1 GHRIFN
7 AAQEK
12 SVAASAFYTFLCCK
26 QLQYRIL
33 SSSSRY
39 IVYVRIIST
48 PYSQVKLL
56 GFFSLC
62 QVLVDC
68 TFREAC
74 RNKTID
80 PDIGMTYSR
89 LTVGMGEETKPSLN
103 INT

>member
-1 GHRIFN
+1 MLHRKRVLQHPHFIL
-7 AAQEK
+7 
-12 SVAASAFYTFLCCK
+12 FYVVNNCNIEF
-26 QLQYRIL
+26 YRI
-33 SSSSRY
+33 SSLSSRY
-39 IVYVRIIST
+39 IVYVQIIST